1 MEWIKK
7 NLLSQKLKNQ
17 IEIMNKL
24 VYFTFLI
31 TDDKL
36 ELLSRESNEFY
47 QKYLKEKF
55 ESNFKDIILKT
66 KIYNTYPYI

>member
-1 MEWIKK
+1 MDKEESFI
-7 NLLSQKLKNQ
+7 SEIKNQ